1 MTEETRQRIEAT
13 VRHVVDLLVA
23 KDYQAIETL
32 TGGLRLRKHEIESGV
47 LEYRRRLI
55 TPPTGAY
62 RLVDVV
68 AISNMSPAEYSIRF
82 RLYTEEEGR
91 SDLEI
96 QATLIDSEE
105 TALMKV
111 EFDNVLVA

>member
-1 MTEETRQRIEAT
+1 MTEETRQRLEAT
-13 VRHVVDLLVA
+13 VRHVLDLLVS

-32 TGGLRLRKHEIESGV
+32 TGGVSIKKNEIEAGV
-47 LEYRRRLI
+47 LEYGRRLT

-62 RLVDVV
+62 GLVDVV
-68 AISNMSPAEYSIRF
+68 PISNASPSEYSIRF

-96 QATLIDSEE
+96 QATLIDTEKTS
-105 TALMKV
+105 LMKV